1 MELFKAS
8 GLTKCFLRG
17 GRSFAALRNLDFAMR
32 EGEFLY
38 ITGHSGSGKTT
49 FLNLLAGFL
58 KPTSGEIS
66 FRGELLGSWD
76 EKRCDRY
83 RNLDI
88 GYVPQQLGTLPNLTV
103 MENVALPACLSETKK
118 NGWGGSERSAAALQR
133 AAVLLD
139 QMGILDL
146 RDEFPRSLSGGELKR
161 TLLARAL
168 MNEPSVL
175 IADEPTADLDAG
187 SSAEIM
193 ELLRRVHERGTALLI
208 VTHEEEILHHA
219 DRVLCMRDGKLENA

>member
-38 ITGHSGSGKTT
+38 ITGRSGSGKTT

-66 FRGELLGSWD
+66 FRGELLGSWN

-193 ELLRRVHERGTALLI
+193 ELLRRVHECGTALLI

-219 DRVLCMRDGKLENA
+219 DRVLCMRDGKLETA

>member
-1 MELFKAS
+1 
-8 GLTKCFLRG
+8 
-17 GRSFAALRNLDFAMR
+17 
-32 EGEFLY
+32 
-38 ITGHSGSGKTT
+38 
-49 FLNLLAGFL
+49 
-58 KPTSGEIS
+58 
-66 FRGELLGSWD
+66 
-76 EKRCDRY
+76 
-83 RNLDI
+83 
-88 GYVPQQLGTLPNLTV
+88 
-103 MENVALPACLSETKK
+103 
-118 NGWGGSERSAAALQR
+118 
-133 AAVLLD
+133 
-139 QMGILDL
+139 MGILDL